1 MRGRHAG
8 FGEVTMAVHTSHL
21 ITRHTSH
28 VTRHKSQ
35 SLVSDHTSR
44 PSPSFPAAAAGVM
57 KARVL
62 LSLFAHSPTVP
73 DSHPYRLQFSFMKFL
88 IRIYRL

>member
-44 PSPSFPAAAAGVM
+44 RISLIPQ
-57 KARVL
+57 L
-62 LSLFAHSPTVP
+62 L
-73 DSHPYRLQFSFMKFL
+73 RG
-88 IRIYRL
+88 